1 MKISFCM
8 MGFGYTREIA
18 ERCISLAGEL
28 GYDGIEFWKQYLDD
42 ADLEWTRRATEE
54 QGLQIVQVCPYFD
67 FTTSSDT
74 YEETLREAERFIDY
88 ARKLGAPFVRTY
100 TGKTPSAD
108 ATDKMWDRCVE
119 GLRVVCDTGAQHG
132 VTFLLETHQVI
143 HGGPCLT
150 DTSANTLRLMERVDR
165 PNLRVALQTPLVGES
180 PYESAERLGSVTEQ
194 VQAHNWT
201 GATESTWGTL
211 QYLDSGDLDFS
222 EYVRVLRG
230 KGFDGWIS
238 IDHPNHHPWEQTAAH
253 EIAYLRRLIAELA

>member
-1 MKISFCM
+1 MKTSFCM

-28 GYDGIEFWKQYLDD
+28 GYDGIEFWKQYLDH
-42 ADLEWTRRATEE
+42 ADLDWTRDAAEE

-67 FTTSSDT
+67 FTTSSDA
-74 YEETLREAERFIDY
+74 YEETLREADRFVEY
-88 ARKLGAPFVRTY
+88 ARKLGAPFIRTY
-100 TGKTPSAD
+100 TGKTPSFD
-108 ATDKMWDRCVE
+108 ATDEMWDRCVE
-119 GLRVVCDTGAQHG
+119 GLRVVCDAGAQHG

-150 DTSANTLRLMERVDR
+150 DTSTHTLRLMELVGR
-165 PNLRVALQTPLVGES
+165 PNLRVALQTPLIGES
-180 PYESAERLGSVTEQ
+180 PYESAERLGNVTEQ

-211 QYLDSGDLDFS
+211 QYLDSGDLDFA
-222 EYVRVLRG
+222 EYTRVLRRQ
-230 KGFDGWIS
+230 GFDGWIS

-253 EIAYLRRLIAELA
+253 EIAYLRRLIAELE